1 MEQLVPIEDVAKH
14 FGVSLS
20 TARKWVRDGVIPK
33 NTYIKIGHTQRFALA
48 TIAETLLMA
57 GAQGLPLYGVVATV
71 YDLFKGDDD
80 EDFDTVVR
88 KTIGEELYSGPVNA
102 VLGVDVA
109 SRCVVSRLY

>member
-48 TIAETLLMA
+48 TIAETLLKGEA
-57 GAQGLPLYGVVATV
+57 VTDESEPEGVDPTSF
-71 YDLFKGDDD
+71 DPD
-80 EDFDTVVR
+80 EDV
-88 KTIGEELYSGPVNA
+88 
-102 VLGVDVA
+102 
-109 SRCVVSRLY
+109 